1 LVIYYALIDYRYLTV
16 INLTYELIIVKCLCC
31 SCLC

>member
-1 LVIYYALIDYRYLTV
+1 
-16 INLTYELIIVKCLCC
+16 LTYELIIVKCLCC